1 MVDLDGYFARI
12 GYDGPRT
19 PTVEVLSALM
29 MAHVR
34 TIPFENIDA
43 LAAQPIELDADA
55 LYRKLVTARRGGY
68 CFEQNGFFLVV
79 LEALGFDVTPLS
91 ARVRLQHPRDFTPAR
106 THVFLR
112 VVVDGIPWL
121 ADVGVGAASL
131 TAPIR
136 FDVQGEQPTPHEARR
151 LVHEDGRW
159 FHQIRYGERWA
170 DVYEFTGEEM
180 PMIDRIV
187 GNWYT
192 STHPRSHFK
201 DRLMVARA
209 APDGARV
216 TLMNE
221 KLTRRERDGKA
232 TARNVTESEL
242 RPLLA
247 EAFGIV
253 LSDDVRFALPAVT
266 P

>member
-1 MVDLDGYFARI
+1 MDLDGYFARI

-19 PTVEVLSALM
+19 PTVDVLSALM

-34 TIPFENIDA
+34 TIPFENIDV
-43 LAAQPIELDADA
+43 LASRPVELGTDA

-68 CFEQNGFFLVV
+68 CFEQNGLFLVV

-91 ARVRLQHPRDFTPAR
+91 ARVRLDRPRDFTPAR
-106 THVFLR
+106 THVLLR
-112 VVVDGIPWL
+112 VVVAGVPWL

-170 DVYEFTGEEM
+170 DVYELTGEAM
-180 PMIDRIV
+180 PLIDRV
-187 GNWYT
+187 VANWYT
-192 STHPRSHFK
+192 STHPQSHFK
-201 DRLMVARA
+201 DRFMVARA
-209 APDGARV
+209 ATDGGRV
-216 TLMNE
+216 TMLND
-221 KLTRRERDGKA
+221 KLTRRGRDGIA
-232 TARNVTESEL
+232 TSRTVDEGEL
-242 RPLLA
+242 RTVLG
-247 EAFGIV
+247 EEFGIV
-253 LSDDVRFALPAVT
+253 LPDDVRFAVPAAT